1 MHDPGVHSCGHMKG
15 KVLEKLV
22 LREGW
27 SRVHAH
33 VDMKGN
39 VSEKLVLREGWSR
52 VHAHVDMKG
61 NVSEKLVFREGWS
74 RVHARRYEGECFRKI
89 GLKRGVVQEQG
100 FIYREV

>member
-33 VDMKGN
+33 VDVKGN
-39 VSEKLVLREGWSR
+39 VLEKLVLREGWCRSR
-52 VHAHVDMKG
+52 DSFTG
-61 NVSEKLVFREGWS
+61 
-74 RVHARRYEGECFRKI
+74 RYEQEGLGKI
-89 GLKRGVVQEQG
+89 GLKRGVVQYQG
-100 FIYREV
+100 VFDMEISSRRFQKKWS